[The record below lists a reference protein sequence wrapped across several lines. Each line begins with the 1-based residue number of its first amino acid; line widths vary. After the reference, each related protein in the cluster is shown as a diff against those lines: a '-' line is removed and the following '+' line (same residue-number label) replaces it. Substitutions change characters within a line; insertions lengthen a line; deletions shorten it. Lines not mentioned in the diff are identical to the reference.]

1 MIITHNKRIYIY
13 KYHNY
18 VLITHQQINLCYN
31 NRNKYHKL
39 VLIYNYYFCHAKFY
53 DKNSDIYKAILKCY
67 KIFFDNE
74 YDNDIDWIPSNVIR
88 IKFGNSFNKSINNL
102 QNVRIIW
109 TGNTFNQS
117 INNLFCK
124 TKSLKFGKH
133 FNKKLDYIPN
143 CCIHITTGYNF
154 KKSCSYLP
162 NSLNTFLI
170 GGQHKENNVNNLPKS
185 ITNLIITRDNFKKIN
200 KYPKNIKFMTYHIS
214 LPTRNQLNYKI
225 KLLKKLKINSLPT
238 TIKKINLSFTPWD
251 YKFPII
257 YGDIMKYYYKIHYN
271 R

>member
-1 MIITHNKRIYIY
+1 MLSFNIIEKY
-13 KYHNY
+13 KNCL
-18 VLITHQQINLCYN
+18 LIN
-31 NRNKYHKL
+31 NEHKL
-39 VLIYNYYFCHAKFY
+39 PTDNYLRINWTKVKYLGNYTKQYLC
-53 DKNSDIYKAILKCY
+53 DKNTEIYEIISKCT
-67 KIFFDNE
+67 KIFFNCE
-74 YDNDIDWIPSNVIR
+74 YNDDINWIPCRVLR
-88 IKFGNSFNKSINNL
+88 IKLGRNFNESINNL
-102 QNVRIIW
+102 KNVRIIW
-109 TGNTFNQS
+109 TGDYFNKP
-117 INNLFCK
+117 INNLHYK
-124 TKSLKFGKH
+124 TKSLKFGSC
-133 FNKKLDYIPN
+133 FNQKLNYIPN
-143 CCIHITTGYNF
+143 YCIHITTGYNF

-257 YGDIMKYYYKIHYN
+257 YGDIIKYYYKIHYN